1 MTTSEPTTD
10 TEPDEILAAALA
22 EHGSPLT
29 GDQYVKHVLLV
40 RQSAWIEE
48 HRAAHAARGIKLKRI
63 FAPLLPDFVRDA
75 DTPHVQV
82 PDQAPEQARGR
93 RVAVAAIGP
102 RRSGG
107 PASSDSTRRCRRCRR
122 RSSPTV
128 PLPVVLARSAP
139 HTRGAGA
146 RRQSPRAVHADCE
159 RGASARSRCSPPPRR
174 GRRVK
179 TDRR

>member
-82 PDQAPEQARGR
+82 PDQAPEQAPRPPR
-93 RVAVAAIGP
+93 RRRRYRPASFWRARVERLDKEMQALSAPIVTDRAAAGGAGLGP
-102 RRSGG
+102 RRTR
-107 PASSDSTRRCRRCRR
+107 AVQAREDSRLERYTRLR
-122 RSSPTV
+122 
-128 PLPVVLARSAP
+128 
-139 HTRGAGA
+139 A
-146 RRQSPRAVHADCE
+146 RRVRAQQMLAAAETREACQ
-159 RGASARSRCSPPPRR
+159 
-174 GRRVK
+174 